1 MSRSVKS
8 KSRTLGR
15 DREASVESPSNQ
27 SKEAH
32 QSDSSQRFTNLIAV
46 LRRIT
51 LAVQVFPFI
60 YTAIFIFLFTAYSF
74 SEGVV
79 LDIIDYLSFVSPI
92 VVVAHIVYSRMLK
105 MCKWHRTACAIPL
118 IPQAVDM
125 FDNYVYHFEH
135 NAWIVVSITIIVSFC
150 LFLFCIYKV
159 FYTDDGRIC

>member
-1 MSRSVKS
+1 MSESG
-8 KSRTLGR
+8 KSRYRISGR
-15 DREASVESPSNQ
+15 DREALGKSPS
-27 SKEAH
+27 K
-32 QSDSSQRFTNLIAV
+32 SQQDDPSYQRVTNFVTI

-74 SEGVV
+74 SDGVV
-79 LDIIDYLSFVSPI
+79 LEIIDYFAFVSPI

-118 IPQAVDM
+118 IPQAVDL

-135 NAWIVVSITIIVSFC
+135 NAWVVVCATIIVSLC